1 MNCLY
6 QAGILS
12 DRVTGNGLGK
22 GVGKGRPVECFA
34 DRIPANPAD
43 NKNRFG
49 HSLKTKTSKRRK

>member
-43 NKNRFG
+43 NKTVSVTR
-49 HSLKTKTSKRRK
+49 